1 LHPFD
6 IRTHISLSRLFQYGA
21 ALQQNPQL
29 IVQSEQILQEAID
42 LSPKRQQLY
51 YLMVPIKTALG
62 KQDEAISLL
71 KTSISHAPT
80 IGQGW
85 WRLAV
90 TYNDLG
96 DTENAKATIEEAE
109 RIGVTYDGSSKKIV
123 DDLKSSLGMIVVE

>member
-1 LHPFD
+1 
-6 IRTHISLSRLFQYGA
+6 
-21 ALQQNPQL
+21 
-29 IVQSEQILQEAID
+29 
-42 LSPKRQQLY
+42 
-51 YLMVPIKTALG
+51 MVPIKTALG

-71 KTSISHAPT
+71 KTSISHDPT